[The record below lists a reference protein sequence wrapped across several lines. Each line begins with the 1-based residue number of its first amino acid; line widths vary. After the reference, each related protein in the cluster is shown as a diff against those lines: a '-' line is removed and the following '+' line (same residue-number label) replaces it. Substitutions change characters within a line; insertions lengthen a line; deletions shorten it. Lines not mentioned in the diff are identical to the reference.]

1 MTSNPITLSTPTNTS
16 AYRAAFSD
24 LQLLAA
30 PSEPHHR
37 IIRATVYDVS
47 TPAENLQ
54 RIVIHSP
61 ELVGFQLS
69 GPDEFFGLF
78 MPPNTHEDLHLPFY
92 SGETNIR
99 ACVPGATLATP
110 ATVATLATPATVA
123 TLATLATL
131 ALSAEMLALL
141 QIVAPRVGKA
151 ALRKARCRKSCK
163 TKIGPNSA
171 KL

>member
-110 ATVATLATPATVA
+110 ATVATLAT
-123 TLATLATL
+123 LATL

>member
-30 PSEPHHR
+30 PSEPHHQ

-110 ATVATLATPATVA
+110 ATVATLAT
-123 TLATLATL
+123 LATL